1 MAEHEQAYGSERMRG
16 SHPSGAQAN
25 SSAEQE
31 TEKERIDRNWGEL
44 LQELRVVQTGT
55 QIITGFLLAAVFQP
69 RFEELDA
76 FQLATYLLLVAS
88 SITTTIVGLAP
99 VSLHRYLFRKQAKD
113 KVVAHADRFA
123 RLTLMGVAVTVV
135 GIALLIFDFV
145 LGRAWGVA
153 LASATTI
160 LVVIFWIVVPS
171 RALAADRAE
180 ERMARGSSGVV

>member
-1 MAEHEQAYGSERMRG
+1 MVAHERSYDSERAHGIDPR
-16 SHPSGAQAN
+16 SAHVKAF
-25 SSAEQE
+25 AEQE

-69 RFEELDA
+69 RFEELDT
-76 FQLATYLLLVAS
+76 FQLITYLLLVAA

-113 KVVAHADRFA
+113 KVLAHADRFA
-123 RLTLMGVAVTVV
+123 RLTLMGVAVTFV

-145 LGRAWGVA
+145 LGRVWGIA
-153 LASATTI
+153 LASATTL
-160 LVVIFWIVVPS
+160 LVLLFWIVVPS
-171 RALAADRAE
+171 RALAVDRAE
-180 ERMARGSSGVV
+180 ERLARGSSGIV